1 MAEEKIKG
9 IVRLMDTDIEGSTKL
24 IKSLIK
30 VNGIKFAMANA
41 VCNYLDLDKNRKIG
55 LFTTEEIKTMEEVM
69 KNPQGKLPNWLYNR
83 RKDPET
89 GNDMHLITTDL
100 KLRKEF
106 DIKFMKKIK
115 SYKGM
120 RHASGLPVRGQ
131 RTRAHFRTGTSLGV
145 VKSKL
150 APKAAADTKKGSKKE
165 AKK

>member
-9 IVRLMDTDIEGSTKL
+9 IVRLMNTDLDGNTKL
-24 IKSLIK
+24 LKSLIK

-41 VCNYLDLDKNRKIG
+41 VCNYLDLDKNKKIG
-55 LFTTEEIKTMEEVM
+55 LFTPEEIKTMEEVI
-69 KNPQGKLPNWLYNR
+69 KKPQDKLPNWLYNR

-89 GNDMHLITTDL
+89 GKDEHLITADL
-100 KLRKEF
+100 KLKKEF

-120 RHASGLPVRGQ
+120 RHAAGLPVRGQ

-145 VKSKL
+145 VKSKVI
-150 APKAAADTKKGSKKE
+150 PKPDDKKE
-165 AKK
+165 GRKGAKK